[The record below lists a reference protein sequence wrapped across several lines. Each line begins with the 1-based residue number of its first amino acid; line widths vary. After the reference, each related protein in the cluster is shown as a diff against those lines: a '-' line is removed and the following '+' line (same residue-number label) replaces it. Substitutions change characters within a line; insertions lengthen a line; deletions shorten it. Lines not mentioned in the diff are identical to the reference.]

1 MKLNSEYLW
10 KDYKMIKQSRIYAL
24 LQEKTIEIVV
34 LFYILLFLIVGLS
47 MQPIDELVRG
57 LSKIFTASGI
67 LISDYMV
74 IGGVGPALVN
84 TSIVG
89 LIGYVLLLYNG
100 VVLRGISIA
109 DRKSTRLNSSHVAI
123 SYAVFCLK
131 KKKEHLD
138 VAYDIS

>member
-57 LSKIFTASGI
+57 LSSIFTASGI

-84 TSIVG
+84 ASIVG
-89 LIGYVLLLYNG
+89 LIGYVLLLYNEIG
-100 VVLRGISIA
+100 RASCWNV
-109 DRKSTRLNSSHVAI
+109 
-123 SYAVFCLK
+123 C
-131 KKKEHLD
+131 
-138 VAYDIS
+138 